1 MLYGEK
7 AYQLNVIARK
17 WNTLRYA
24 WKYGGTPAV
33 IKLFKELKYRPQIRR
48 MLKEH
53 TQRDQIYD
61 QWFRQSLPGQEER
74 ELQHGRV
81 FHHTLSYL
89 IPTYNTRPDL
99 LRALADSFLAQ
110 TCDAWEVCMYDGAST
125 NEATLSMLKQ
135 LSEED
140 SRFHVVFGKENLGI
154 SGNTNKALVLASSDY
169 VALCDHDDLITPD
182 CTYWILDAAERG
194 ADFIYSD
201 EDKTNEDESLFF
213 DPHMKPDFSPD
224 ALRSGNYI
232 CHIMAMSTELMRS
245 LSGLRSCCDGSQD
258 HDLAL
263 RATEKAVAIA
273 HIPRVLYHWRMVNT
287 SFSHSSSERCANA
300 AVRAVQD
307 QLDRLHLNGSAE
319 NHMLQTYV
327 SYNIPDDAT
336 VSLIIHSLDGGFDKA
351 WALRLLKYTNEEA
364 RRRVCELLIVGASGQ
379 LPDLMGIPVHAV
391 LSIDEAGQNAQ
402 GNLLTFLEQG
412 TKPREPFWLERL
424 MMYATRPWIA
434 TAGGSIV
441 DRKQNYILSGYAVH
455 VPGCAMGMYQ
465 GDNSYGPTYQL
476 LDRKVREVSGI
487 SFVCAV
493 MRKALF
499 LQLGGFDPYK
509 SDLGAVALGL
519 KGMQYGLSSVIVPE
533 AICTASDHSVL
544 YGDFAPHDILQFQK
558 DFMNPV
564 EHYYP
569 QSFERENGSMQIDA
583 SVHRDTVTVI
593 TMFDNHAAE
602 QS

>member
-1 MLYGEK
+1 M
-7 AYQLNVIARK
+7 NVIARK

-53 TQRDQIYD
+53 AQRDQIYD

-74 ELQHGRV
+74 ALQHGRV

-99 LRALADSFLAQ
+99 LRSLADSFLAQ

-125 NEATLSMLKQ
+125 NESTLSMLKQ

-140 SRFHVVFGKENLGI
+140 PRFHVVFGKENLGI

-169 VALCDHDDLITPD
+169 VALCDHDDLLTPD

-273 HIPRVLYHWRMVNT
+273 HIPKVLYHWRMLNT

-319 NHMLQTYV
+319 NRMLQTYV
-327 SYNIPDDAT
+327 SYSIPDDAR

-351 WALRLLKYTNEEA
+351 WAHRILKFTNEET
-364 RRRVCELLIVGASGQ
+364 RSRICELLVVGASGQ

-391 LSIDEAGQNAQ
+391 LSIDEASQTAKGS
-402 GNLLTFLEQG
+402 LLTFL
-412 TKPREPFWLERL
+412 
-424 MMYATRPWIA
+424 
-434 TAGGSIV
+434 
-441 DRKQNYILSGYAVH
+441 
-455 VPGCAMGMYQ
+455 
-465 GDNSYGPTYQL
+465 
-476 LDRKVREVSGI
+476 
-487 SFVCAV
+487 
-493 MRKALF
+493 
-499 LQLGGFDPYK
+499 
-509 SDLGAVALGL
+509 
-519 KGMQYGLSSVIVPE
+519 
-533 AICTASDHSVL
+533 
-544 YGDFAPHDILQFQK
+544 
-558 DFMNPV
+558 
-564 EHYYP
+564 
-569 QSFERENGSMQIDA
+569 
-583 SVHRDTVTVI
+583 
-593 TMFDNHAAE
+593 
-602 QS
+602 